1 MVAAGLI
8 LSQSGGR
15 GGATGRM
22 VLVGVALA
30 AGLSAVVHWVLVR
43 ASIYQAQDAMVWLS
57 GSLNSVTWG
66 EIARLL
72 VLEALLLPAAARAGR
87 SPPGARP
94 R

>member
-1 MVAAGLI
+1 
-8 LSQSGGR
+8 
-15 GGATGRM
+15 M

-57 GSLNSVTWG
+57 GSLNSVSWG

-72 VLEALLLPAAARAGR
+72 VLDARAAARCCSCSRGRCPCSGSATTSRPASACGWAGCG
-87 SPPGARP
+87 SA
-94 R
+94 

>member
-1 MVAAGLI
+1 
-8 LSQSGGR
+8 
-15 GGATGRM
+15 M

-66 EIARLL
+66 EIGRLL
-72 VLEALLLPAAARAGR
+72 VLEALLVPLLLVLGGR
-87 SPPGARP
+87 LPGARA